1 MLVPIIL
8 FCYFFFFLNF
18 TYIDKFYLEDTS
30 VDSHFSWSLVKK
42 KKKLEQNRRFKT
54 LTIRESQGRSE
65 HLSQRKA
72 YPHLPSH
79 YTDNCSLS
87 KCWSILSAYDPFAA
101 HACIRGRSQRNSV
114 SLCNRCNIWQNQ
126 IKSPWHFD
134 AGEVLSLIKG
144 GKLAMVRPGVKSKRC
159 KAVKAADLTL

>member
-8 FCYFFFFLNF
+8 FCYFFFFF
-18 TYIDKFYLEDTS
+18 KFYIYWQILLGGYICG
-30 VDSHFSWSLVKK
+30 FSFQLITCKK

-126 IKSPWHFD
+126 IKPPWHFD